1 MDKNSITYK
10 ILNNGY
16 EIYLDGKIWI
26 SQIEPYIPYPSLSYE
41 EGCLKQI
48 EEICSE
54 SSITGEHEDMLNRI
68 SALQEVNAMQEDI
81 INENKFVIDNLSGI
95 ILDNSSYCSNVIR
108 FLTKNTSNFICK
120 SSHS

>member
-81 INENKFVIDNLSGI
+81 INENKFVIGNLSGI
-95 ILDNSSYCSNVIR
+95 ILDLQFQLDTIS
-108 FLTKNTSNFICK
+108 
-120 SSHS
+120 

>member
-16 EIYLDGKIWI
+16 EIYLDGKLWV

-54 SSITGEHEDMLNRI
+54 SSITGEHEDMVNRI

-81 INENKFVIDNLSGI
+81 ITNNKIVIDDLSELLI
-95 ILDNSSYCSNVIR
+95 DLQFQVDTMNV
-108 FLTKNTSNFICK
+108 
-120 SSHS
+120 

>member
-95 ILDNSSYCSNVIR
+95 ILDLQFQLDTIS
-108 FLTKNTSNFICK
+108 
-120 SSHS
+120 

>member
-16 EIYLDGKIWI
+16 EIYLDGKLWV

-81 INENKFVIDNLSGI
+81 ITNLQETNNSLSQCI
-95 ILDNSSYCSNVIR
+95 ADLTDMMLDEM
-108 FLTKNTSNFICK
+108 
-120 SSHS
+120 